1 MVIGQQQLT
10 GKIATRY
17 NTIQLLRSSTLKQK
31 SLSDKISDVG
41 VSGLIDDTVKL
52 SRSKRDMGKGIYYS
66 VIFMYRA
73 YRLVDKLGWKRGLQ
87 VVNRYLGIKRGR
99 EIVVDLIDKALEGKD
114 IMDTIE
120 DLRRTGLFKT
130 NEEQFTEVPQVT
142 EGQQVT
148 EIPQTT
154 EGRQV
159 TTEISQTT
167 ERQQVTEDYSN
178 TSLHGA
184 AIQGNLNAAKYFVEK
199 GADISA
205 KTNGDDTPLYKAAFV
220 VEMQL
225 ARDKDFE
232 KRAQAY
238 AGKVYSRQSG
248 RYTNLK
254 KVFFIAISNCILFPK
269 KSNYISSHTIRDEE
283 TNKHDLQCLSLKH

>member
-130 NEEQFTEVPQVT
+130 NGRAIYRSTASHRRATSYQKYHRLQRD
-142 EGQQVT
+142 GKLQQKFHRLQKDSRLQR
-148 EIPQTT
+148 I
-154 EGRQV
+154 
-159 TTEISQTT
+159 I
-167 ERQQVTEDYSN
+167 
-178 TSLHGA
+178 
-184 AIQGNLNAAKYFVEK
+184 AIHLYTVL
-199 GADISA
+199 
-205 KTNGDDTPLYKAAFV
+205 LYKV
-220 VEMQL
+220 
-225 ARDKDFE
+225 
-232 KRAQAY
+232 
-238 AGKVYSRQSG
+238 
-248 RYTNLK
+248 
-254 KVFFIAISNCILFPK
+254 I
-269 KSNYISSHTIRDEE
+269 
-283 TNKHDLQCLSLKH
+283 

>member
-52 SRSKRDMGKGIYYS
+52 SRSKRDMGRGIYYS
-66 VIFMYRA
+66 VVLMYRA
-73 YRLVDKLGWKRGLQ
+73 YWLVDKLGWKRGLQ
-87 VVNRYLGIKRGR
+87 VVNRYLVTKRGQEKTLETAR
-99 EIVVDLIDKALEGKD
+99 ELLGD
-114 IMDTIE
+114 IEDIE
-120 DLRRTGLFKT
+120 DLKDFIDDLKQILSTETGKEQVI
-130 NEEQFTEVPQVT
+130 EE
-142 EGQQVT
+142 
-148 EIPQTT
+148 
-154 EGRQV
+154 
-159 TTEISQTT
+159 
-167 ERQQVTEDYSN
+167 YSN
-178 TSLHGA
+178 TSLHLA
-184 AIQGNLNAAKYFVEK
+184 AKQGNLNAVKYFVEK
-199 GADISA
+199 GADINA

-225 ARDKDFE
+225 ARDKGFE

-269 KSNYISSHTIRDEE
+269 KSNYISSNTIRDEE
-283 TNKHDLQCLSLKH
+283 TNEHDLQCLSLKH